1 MIFDSNMSIREI
13 KSVEEIHRLLES
25 AHFVSNDEINTVLFL
40 AIKLSKPI
48 FIEGPVGSGKTFLA
62 KAFADATKK
71 RLIRLQCY
79 EGLDESKTIYEWE
92 YSKQLLFTQMLK
104 GKIDQLTQKAKNI
117 KEAISYLSKEEGFF
131 SEEFLVPRP
140 ILQAIKGGDKTVLLI
155 DEIDKA
161 DAEFEAFLL
170 EVLSEFSVSIP
181 EIGTIRADTKPII
194 FLTSN
199 NSREVSDALK
209 RRCLYLYMD
218 LPDRV
223 TTEKIILAHIPD
235 IKERLLTYVL
245 NAIEGIR
252 RLKLNRQPS
261 AGEIIDWASSLVLFS
276 SGDLNREIF
285 VKTLYSLIKDQND
298 LDTIKKHINSIIKD
312 N

>member
-1 MIFDSNMSIREI
+1 MNLCDI
-13 KSVEEIHRLLES
+13 KSVEDIKRLLAS
-25 AHFVSNDEINTVLFL
+25 SGFISNEEVDTVLFI
-40 AIKLSKPI
+40 AINLSKPI

-104 GKIDQLTQKAKNI
+104 GKIEKLTSKAKDI
-117 KEAISYLSKEEGFF
+117 RDAISILSKEQGFF
-131 SEEFLVPRP
+131 SKEFLVPRP
-140 ILQAIKGGDKTVLLI
+140 VLQAIEEGEKAVLLI

-170 EVLSEFSVSIP
+170 EVLSDFTVSIP
-181 EIGTIRADTKPII
+181 EIGTIVADSRPLI

-209 RRCLYLYMD
+209 RRCLYLYME
-218 LPDRV
+218 LPDRSM
-223 TTEKIILAHIPD
+223 TEKIILAHIPD
-235 IKERLLTYVL
+235 IKVQLLNHIL

-252 RLKLNRQPS
+252 KLRLNRQPS
-261 AGEIIDWASSLVLFS
+261 AGEVIDWVKSLLLFS
-276 SGDLNREIF
+276 TTELSRETF
-285 VKTLYSLIKDQND
+285 AKTIYSLIKDQND
-298 LDTIKKHINSIIKD
+298 LETINKHLNSILKD
-312 N
+312 Y

>member
-1 MIFDSNMSIREI
+1 MSRKDAYNI
-13 KSVEEIHRLLES
+13 EELSSLLLK
-25 AHFVSNDEINTVLFL
+25 AGFVSNEEINTVLYL
-40 AIKLSKPI
+40 AVNLPKPV
-48 FIEGPVGSGKTFLA
+48 FVEGPVGSGKTFLA
-62 KAFADATKK
+62 KAFAEATGK

-104 GKIDQLTQKAKNI
+104 GMIERLTEKSKDI
-117 KEAISYLSKEEGFF
+117 KEAVSILNKEKGFF

-140 ILQAIKGGDKTVLLI
+140 VLEAIRGGDRIVLLI

-161 DAEFEAFLL
+161 DMEFEAFLL

-181 EIGTIRADTKPII
+181 EIGTIRAETQPII

-218 LPDRV
+218 IPDREMV
-223 TTEKIILAHIPD
+223 KRIILTHLPD
-235 IKERLLTYVL
+235 IKERLISQVL
-245 NAIEGIR
+245 DVVDRVR
-252 RLKLNRQPS
+252 RLNLNRQPS
-261 AGEIIDWASSLVLFS
+261 IGEIVDWVRSLLLLSAKDID
-276 SGDLNREIF
+276 REVF
-285 VKTLYSLIKDQND
+285 VKTMTSLIKDRQDIGTVKHSLN
-298 LDTIKKHINSIIKD
+298 TIIR
-312 N
+312 